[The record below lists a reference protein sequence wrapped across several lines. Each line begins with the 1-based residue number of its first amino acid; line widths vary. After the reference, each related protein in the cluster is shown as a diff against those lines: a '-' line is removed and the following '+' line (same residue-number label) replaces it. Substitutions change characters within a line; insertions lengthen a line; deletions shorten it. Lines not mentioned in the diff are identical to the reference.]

1 MKIKSFKAHLESR
14 LNKQEIAEIESA
26 AQMEY
31 SATKILQDDISKAV
45 IQYMSTNDI
54 GFNDFVKKLG
64 KSPSQVSKIIKGE
77 ANLTITSIAQI
88 FSIMGKIPHIKYV

>member
-26 AQMEY
+26 AKMEY

-88 FSIMGKIPHIKYV
+88 FSIMGKIPHIKCA